1 MKRNIKVRQ
10 HDSYDCGAASLCSIA
25 AWHGK
30 NVSLA
35 RARRLCGCT
44 KEGITIKGIID
55 GASGLGLNA
64 TAYKS
69 EDKNIESI
77 KIRNSLPAIAH
88 LKKEN
93 GFFHFVTLCNIEEN
107 HIEIMDPA
115 YGEFEK
121 ISYESFSSEWTGFI
135 IFLYPGE
142 NFKKGNEQRDIY
154 KTLFSLLRYTKKEFI
169 HAAAGSLA
177 IIAAG
182 IMTPMFLQRLIDNIL
197 PQGSTKDLFAVSLAI
212 AILTLLMLYIS
223 YGKNIYMAYHGMR
236 IDNSLIL
243 KYINRVFALPYDCFN
258 QYSAGDFNS
267 RISDA
272 FNIRLFI
279 SEGMISAFISVITLC
294 GAVAFMLSANITLAI
309 MSICFIPL
317 YIGLYFLSEKIN
329 KKYNRELAVA
339 GAKLETEMLQGL
351 EGIVSIRHYGA
362 EKISIDRIENIY
374 RNLAN
379 KIYDASKAVTILG
392 VAADSLSKGLI
403 AATLAAGGY
412 LILGNRLS
420 IGELMAFYALC
431 SLFTSPL
438 NALTKMNALITQSEI
453 SAERLFE
460 IIDIENEEETAIIR
474 KNIPQKWEKIIISDL
489 NFSYPGRGS
498 LLDKLNLRIESGTI
512 TAITGESGCG
522 KSTLAALLMRDFMPV
537 KGSIFIDKTDIRTIP
552 IWHWREFITIIP
564 QKIHMFNA
572 TLLEN
577 ITCGQCN
584 RNSYNNS
591 TNNNGYNRDNS
602 CNNDNNSNGNRENNR
617 NNGCNND
624 NSNNGNRENNRN
636 NGYNNDNSSNGN
648 RDNNSYNNCNNNR
661 RNSNS
666 NNGNSCNNDNNYNSD
681 VEHVIAICAE
691 LGLYDFIHSLP
702 SGLLTNI
709 GENGSAL
716 SGGEMQKLAIARAVY
731 KNPQIFIFDEATV
744 SIDKEAESFIMRY
757 ITKLKSRGKTI
768 IMITHDKEILKY
780 ADHIITI

>member
-10 HDSYDCGAASLCSIA
+10 HDSYDCGAASLCSVA

-69 EDKNIESI
+69 EDKDIENI
-77 KIRNSLPAIAH
+77 KTLHSLPAIAH

-93 GFFHFVTLCNIEEN
+93 GFFHFVTLCNIKGN
-107 HIEIMDPA
+107 NVEIMDPA

-121 ISYESFSSEWTGFI
+121 TTYESFSSQWTGFI
-135 IFLYPGE
+135 IFLHPRE

-154 KTLFSLLRYTKKEFI
+154 KTLFSILRYTKKEFI

-177 IIAAG
+177 IIATG
-182 IMTPMFLQRLIDNIL
+182 IMTPLFLQKIIDNII
-197 PQGSTKDLFAVSLAI
+197 PQGGINDLFTVSLAI
-212 AILTLLMLYIS
+212 TLLTLLMLYIS

-294 GAVAFMLSANITLAI
+294 GAVTFMLSANITLAI

-392 VAADSLSKGLI
+392 IAADSLSKGLI

-438 NALTKMNALITQSEI
+438 NALTKMNAVITQSEI

-460 IIDIENEEETAIIR
+460 IIDIEDEEEMAVIR
-474 KNIPQKWEKIIISDL
+474 KNIPNKWEKIIISDL

-498 LLDKLNLRIESGTI
+498 LLDKLNLKIESGTI

-577 ITCGQCN
+577 ITCGQC
-584 RNSYNNS
+584 SNNS
-591 TNNNGYNRDNS
+591 KIISNSSNNNG
-602 CNNDNNSNGNRENNR
+602 CNNDNNSNN
-617 NNGCNND
+617 NNGND
-624 NSNNGNRENNRN
+624 NGSNNSNN
-636 NGYNNDNSSNGN
+636 
-648 RDNNSYNNCNNNR
+648 C
-661 RNSNS
+661 
-666 NNGNSCNNDNNYNSD
+666 NSD
-681 VEHVIAICAE
+681 MEHVIAICTE

-731 KNPQIFIFDEATV
+731 RNPQIFIFDEATV
-744 SIDKEAESFIMRY
+744 SIDKEAENFIMRY